1 MSSILVAIPGVPSGL
16 VFICFSIASMLG
28 AIPVTSNADKQ
39 AEFETWDDLEKAK
52 PFYAKELIDLE
63 DE

>member
-1 MSSILVAIPGVPSGL
+1 MGSILVAIPGVPSGL

-52 PFYAKELIDLE
+52 P
-63 DE
+63 